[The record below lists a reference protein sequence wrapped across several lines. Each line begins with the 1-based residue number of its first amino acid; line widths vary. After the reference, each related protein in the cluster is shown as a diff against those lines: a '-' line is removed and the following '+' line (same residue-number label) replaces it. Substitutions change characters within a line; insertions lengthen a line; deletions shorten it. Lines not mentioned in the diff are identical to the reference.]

1 MWKVK
6 LGREAHFLFTSPFLK
21 ELKPMKRTSAHLLV
35 VDDDPVT
42 IDLLKEVFTKEGYD
56 VSTALSGEEAITQG
70 MDNLFDIIITDVR
83 MGEKDGMEVLRFF
96 KKNAPETTVI
106 MITAFGSIETAIEA
120 IREGAY
126 DYISKPFRLDEI
138 KFTIQRALEQRRLIQ
153 ENKFFRQ
160 ELLDKYQFKNVIGRT
175 PQMFQ
180 VYKTIA
186 KVADT
191 KSTVLLCGE
200 RGTGKELIARS
211 IHYNSQRNNRTFI
224 PVDCASLVETLI
236 ESELFGHVRGAFT
249 GASSAKKGLFE
260 EADGGTLFLDEVGN
274 LSLLM
279 QSKLLRFLQEH
290 EIKRV
295 GGTES
300 VKLDVRVIAATNQ
313 PLEPLVQ
320 SEKFRVDLFDRLNVV
335 SITLPPLRD
344 RKEDI
349 PFLASHFL
357 QKFSEENHKN
367 ISHLSPEALEILTR
381 YSWPGNVREL
391 EHTIERAVIFSIHPM
406 ILPEDLPKKM
416 FEETKDPEI
425 LIPEKPLSLRELEKR
440 YVLKVLQ
447 ETGGNKKKASEI
459 LGIDRVTLYRILEK
473 EEL

>member
-1 MWKVK
+1 MNKTPV
-6 LGREAHFLFTSPFLK
+6 R
-21 ELKPMKRTSAHLLV
+21 LLV

-42 IDLLKEVFTKEGYD
+42 VDLLKEVLSKEGYE
-56 VSTALSGEEAITQG
+56 VSTALSGEEAITRG
-70 MDNLFDIIITDVR
+70 TSSLFDIIITDVR

-96 KKNAPETTVI
+96 RKNAPDTTVI

-126 DYISKPFRLDEI
+126 DYISKPFKLDEI

-153 ENKFFRQ
+153 ENKFYRQ

-191 KSTVLLCGE
+191 KSTVLLYGE

-211 IHYNSQRNNRTFI
+211 IHYNGQRSNCPFI
-224 PVDCASLVETLI
+224 PVDCASLVETLM

-249 GASSAKKGLFE
+249 GASSAKRGLFE

-274 LSLLM
+274 LSLSM

-300 VKLDVRVIAATNQ
+300 IKVDVRVIAATNQ
-313 PLEPLVQ
+313 PLEPLVKSQ
-320 SEKFRVDLFDRLNVV
+320 KFREDLFDRLNVV
-335 SITLPPLRD
+335 TITLPPLRE
-344 RKEDI
+344 RREDI
-349 PFLASHFL
+349 PALAKHFL

-367 ISHLSPEALEILTR
+367 ISHIAPEALEILIQ

-391 EHTIERAVIFSIHPM
+391 EHTMERAVILSIHPI

-416 FEETKDPEI
+416 LEEMRGPEI

-447 ETGGNKKKASEI
+447 ETAGNKKKASEI
-459 LGIDRVTLYRILEK
+459 LGINRTTLYKILEK
-473 EEL
+473 EDV

>member
-1 MWKVK
+1 MNK
-6 LGREAHFLFTSPFLK
+6 
-21 ELKPMKRTSAHLLV
+21 TSAHLLV

-42 IDLLKEVFTKEGYD
+42 IGLLKEVLSKEGYE
-56 VSTALSGEEAITQG
+56 VSTALSGEEAIVQG
-70 MDNLFDIIITDVR
+70 MDHPFDIIITDVR
-83 MGEKDGMEVLRFF
+83 MGEKDGMDVLRFF
-96 KKNAPETTVI
+96 KKNTPEATVI

-126 DYISKPFRLDEI
+126 DYISKPFKLEEI
-138 KFTIQRALEQRRLIQ
+138 KFTVRRALEQRRLIQ
-153 ENKFFRQ
+153 ENKHYRR

-249 GASSAKKGLFE
+249 GASSAKRGLFE

-274 LSLLM
+274 LSLSM

-300 VKLDVRVIAATNQ
+300 IKVDVRIIAATNQ
-313 PLEPLVQ
+313 PLEPLLK
-320 SEKFRVDLFDRLNVV
+320 SGKFREDLFDRLNVV
-335 SITLPPLRD
+335 TITLPPLRE

-349 PFLASHFL
+349 PFLANHFL

-391 EHTIERAVIFSIHPM
+391 EHTVERAVIFSVHPI
-406 ILPEDLPKKM
+406 ILPEDLPEKIS
-416 FEETKDPEI
+416 EEIRGPEI
-425 LIPEKPLSLRELEKR
+425 LIPEKPLSLRELEKK

-459 LGIDRVTLYRILEK
+459 LGIDRTTLYKILEK
-473 EEL
+473 EDV

>member
-1 MWKVK
+1 
-6 LGREAHFLFTSPFLK
+6 
-21 ELKPMKRTSAHLLV
+21 

-42 IDLLKEVFTKEGYD
+42 IDLLKEVLSKEGYD
-56 VSTALSGEEAITQG
+56 VSSALSGEEAIAQG
-70 MDNLFDIIITDVR
+70 TDNFFDLIITDVR
-83 MGEKDGMEVLRFF
+83 MGRKDGMEVLRFF
-96 KKNAPETTVI
+96 KKNAPDTTVI

-120 IREGAY
+120 IRDGAY
-126 DYISKPFRLDEI
+126 DYISKPFKLDEI
-138 KFTIQRALEQRRLIQ
+138 KFTVRRALEQRRLIQ
-153 ENKFFRQ
+153 ENKFYRQ
-160 ELLDKYQFKNVIGRT
+160 ELLEKYQFKNVIGRT

-211 IHYNSQRNNRTFI
+211 LHYNSQRNNRPFI

-249 GASSAKKGLFE
+249 GASSAKRGLFE

-274 LSLLM
+274 LSLSI

-295 GGTES
+295 GGMETTK
-300 VKLDVRVIAATNQ
+300 VDVRVIAATNQ
-313 PLEPLVQ
+313 PLEPLVR
-320 SEKFRVDLFDRLNVV
+320 SGKFREDLFDRLNVIM
-335 SITLPPLRD
+335 ITLPPLRD
-344 RKEDI
+344 RKEDV
-349 PFLASHFL
+349 PLLASHFL
-357 QKFSEENHKN
+357 QKFSEENHKS
-367 ISHLSPEALEILTR
+367 ISHISPEALEILLQ

-391 EHTIERAVIFSIHPM
+391 QHTIERAVIFSTHPI
-406 ILPEDLPKKM
+406 ILPEDLPRNM
-416 FEETKDPEI
+416 SEEVKGLEI
-425 LIPEKPLSLRELEKR
+425 PMSEKTLSLKELEKR

-459 LGIDRVTLYRILEK
+459 LGIDRATLYRILEK
-473 EEL
+473 ERL

>member
-1 MWKVK
+1 M
-6 LGREAHFLFTSPFLK
+6 
-21 ELKPMKRTSAHLLV
+21 KPMNRASARLLV

-42 IDLLKEVFTKEGYD
+42 IDLLHEVLSKEGHD
-56 VSTALSGEEAITQG
+56 VSTALSGEEAIAQG
-70 MDNLFDIIITDVR
+70 MDHFFDIVITDVR

-96 KKNAPETTVI
+96 RRNAPDTTVI

-126 DYISKPFRLDEI
+126 DYISKPFKLDEI
-138 KFTIQRALEQRRLIQ
+138 KFTIQRALEQRRLVQ
-153 ENKFFRQ
+153 ENKHYRR

-249 GASSAKKGLFE
+249 GASTAKKGLFE
-260 EADGGTLFLDEVGN
+260 EAEGGTLFLDEVGN
-274 LSLLM
+274 LNLSM

-300 VKLDVRVIAATNQ
+300 IKVDVRIIAATNQ
-313 PLEPLVQ
+313 PLEPLIK
-320 SEKFRVDLFDRLNVV
+320 SGKFREDLFDRLNVV
-335 SITLPPLRD
+335 TITLPPLRE

-349 PFLASHFL
+349 PFLANHFL

-367 ISHLSPEALEILTR
+367 ISHLSPEALEILNR

-391 EHTIERAVIFSIHPM
+391 EHTVERAVIFSIHPM
-406 ILPEDLPKKM
+406 ILPEDLPRKL
-416 FEETKDPEI
+416 FEESKTPEI
-425 LIPEKPLSLRELEKR
+425 LIPEKPLSLRQLEKR
-440 YVLKVLQ
+440 YALKVLQ

>member
-1 MWKVK
+1 M
-6 LGREAHFLFTSPFLK
+6 
-21 ELKPMKRTSAHLLV
+21 KPMNRKSPHLLV

-42 IDLLKEVFTKEGYD
+42 VDLLKEVLSQEGYE
-56 VSTALSGEEAITQG
+56 VFTALSGEEAIAQG
-70 MDNLFDIIITDVR
+70 KDNLFDIIITDVR
-83 MGEKDGMEVLRFF
+83 MEEKDGMEVLRFF
-96 KKNAPETTVI
+96 KKNAPDTTMI

-126 DYISKPFRLDEI
+126 DYISKPFKLEEI
-138 KFTIQRALEQRRLIQ
+138 KFTVQKALEQRRLIQ
-153 ENKFFRQ
+153 ENKFYRQ

-211 IHYNSQRNNRTFI
+211 IHYNSQRNNRPFT

-249 GASSAKKGLFE
+249 GASSAKRGLLE

-274 LSLLM
+274 LSLSI

-300 VKLDVRVIAATNQ
+300 IKVDIRVIVAVNQ
-313 PLEPLVQ
+313 PLEPLVK
-320 SEKFRVDLFDRLNVV
+320 SGKFREDLFDRLNVV
-335 SITLPPLRD
+335 TITLPPLRD

-349 PFLASHFL
+349 PLLANHFL
-357 QKFSEENHKN
+357 QKFSEENHKS
-367 ISHLSPEALEILTR
+367 ISHISPETLEILTQ
-381 YSWPGNVREL
+381 YSWQGNVREL
-391 EHTIERAVIFSIHPM
+391 EHTIERAVIFSIHP
-406 ILPEDLPKKM
+406 ILLPEDLPKKM
-416 FEETKDPEI
+416 LEEIKGPET
-425 LIPEKPLSLRELEKR
+425 LIPQKPLSLRELEKR

-459 LGIDRVTLYRILEK
+459 LGIDRTTLYRILEK
-473 EEL
+473 EEV

>member
-1 MWKVK
+1 MN
-6 LGREAHFLFTSPFLK
+6 RISP
-21 ELKPMKRTSAHLLV
+21 HLLV

-42 IDLLKEVFTKEGYD
+42 IDLLKEVLSQEGYE

-70 MDNLFDIIITDVR
+70 TDNFFDLIITDVR
-83 MGEKDGMEVLRFF
+83 MGKKDGMEVLRFF
-96 KKNAPETTVI
+96 KKNAPDTTVI

-126 DYISKPFRLDEI
+126 DYISKPFKLEEI
-138 KFTIQRALEQRRLIQ
+138 KFTVQRALERRKLIQ
-153 ENKFFRQ
+153 ENKFYRQ
-160 ELLDKYQFKNVIGRT
+160 ELLEKYQFKNVIGRT

-211 IHYNSQRNNRTFI
+211 VHYNSQRSNRPFI

-249 GASSAKKGLFE
+249 GASSAKRGLFE
-260 EADGGTLFLDEVGN
+260 ESDGGTLFLDEVGN
-274 LSLLM
+274 LSLPM

-300 VKLDVRVIAATNQ
+300 IKVDVRVIAAANQ
-313 PLEPLVQ
+313 PLEPLVKNG
-320 SEKFRVDLFDRLNVV
+320 KFREDLFDRLNVV
-335 SITLPPLRD
+335 TITLPPLRE

-349 PFLASHFL
+349 PLLANHFL

-367 ISHLSPEALEILTR
+367 ISHISPEALEILLQ

-391 EHTIERAVIFSIHPM
+391 EHTIERAVIFSTHPM
-406 ILPEDLPKKM
+406 ILPEDFSRKM
-416 FEETKDPEI
+416 SEEVKGVEI
-425 LIPEKPLSLRELEKR
+425 PMPEKTLSLKEIEKR
-440 YVLKVLQ
+440 YVLKVLK

-459 LGIDRVTLYRILEK
+459 LGIDRATLYRILEK
-473 EEL
+473 EDV

>member
-1 MWKVK
+1 MN
-6 LGREAHFLFTSPFLK
+6 RP
-21 ELKPMKRTSAHLLV
+21 SAHLLV

-42 IDLLKEVFTKEGYD
+42 IDLLREVLSKEGYE
-56 VSTALSGEEAITQG
+56 VSTALSGEEAIAQG
-70 MDNLFDIIITDVR
+70 TDHFFDLIITDVR
-83 MGEKDGMEVLRFF
+83 MGEKNGVEVLRFF
-96 KKNAPETTVI
+96 RKSAPDTTVI

-126 DYISKPFRLDEI
+126 DYISKPFKLDEI
-138 KFTIQRALEQRRLIQ
+138 KLTVRRALEQRRLVQ
-153 ENKFFRQ
+153 ENKHYRQ

-211 IHYNSQRNNRTFI
+211 IHYNSRRNNRAFI

-249 GASSAKKGLFE
+249 GASSAKRGLFE
-260 EADGGTLFLDEVGN
+260 EAEGGTLFLDEVGN
-274 LSLLM
+274 LNLTL

-300 VKLDVRVIAATNQ
+300 IKVDIRIIAATNQ
-313 PLEPLVQ
+313 PLEPLVK
-320 SEKFRVDLFDRLNVV
+320 SGKFREDLFDRLNVV
-335 SITLPPLRD
+335 TITLPPLRE

-367 ISHLSPEALEILTR
+367 ISHLSPEALEMLIR

-406 ILPEDLPKKM
+406 ILPEDLPKKIS
-416 FEETKDPEI
+416 EKTGGSEI

-459 LGIDRVTLYRILEK
+459 LGIDRVTLYRILER
-473 EEL
+473 EGL

>member
-1 MWKVK
+1 MN
-6 LGREAHFLFTSPFLK
+6 
-21 ELKPMKRTSAHLLV
+21 RTSAHLLV

-42 IDLLKEVFTKEGYD
+42 IDLLKEVLSKEGYE
-56 VSTALSGEEAITQG
+56 VSTALSGEEAIARG

-106 MITAFGSIETAIEA
+106 LITAFGSIETAIEA

-126 DYISKPFRLDEI
+126 DYISKPFKLDEI

-153 ENKFFRQ
+153 ENKYYRQ

-175 PQMFQ
+175 SQMFQ

-211 IHYNSQRNNRTFI
+211 IHYNSQRNNRPFI

-249 GASSAKKGLFE
+249 GASSAKRGLFE

-274 LSLLM
+274 LGLSM

-300 VKLDVRVIAATNQ
+300 IKVDVRVIAATNQ
-313 PLEPLVQ
+313 PLEPLVK
-320 SEKFRVDLFDRLNVV
+320 SGKFREDLFDRLNVV
-335 SITLPPLRD
+335 TITLPPLRE

-349 PFLASHFL
+349 PLLANHFL

-367 ISHLSPEALEILTR
+367 ISHISPEALGILTQ

-391 EHTIERAVIFSIHPM
+391 EHTIERAVIFSIHPI
-406 ILPEDLPKKM
+406 ILPEDLPTKM
-416 FEETKDPEI
+416 FEEIKGPEI
-425 LIPEKPLSLRELEKR
+425 LIPEKLLSLRELEKR
-440 YVLKVLQ
+440 YVLKVLE

-459 LGIDRVTLYRILEK
+459 LGIDRTTLYRILEK
-473 EEL
+473 ESV

>member
-1 MWKVK
+1 MEK
-6 LGREAHFLFTSPFLK
+6 
-21 ELKPMKRTSAHLLV
+21 TSAHILV

-42 IDLLKEVFTKEGYD
+42 IDLLKEVLSKEGYE
-56 VSTALSGEEAITQG
+56 VSTALSGEEAIAQG
-70 MDNLFDIIITDVR
+70 MDHLFDIIITDVR

-106 MITAFGSIETAIEA
+106 LITAFGSIETAIEA

-126 DYISKPFRLDEI
+126 DYISKPFKLDEI

-153 ENKFFRQ
+153 ENKYYRQ

-175 PQMFQ
+175 SQMFQ

-211 IHYNSQRNNRTFI
+211 IHYNSQRSTRPFI

-260 EADGGTLFLDEVGN
+260 EADEGTLFLDEVGN
-274 LSLLM
+274 FGLSM
-279 QSKLLRFLQEH
+279 QAKLLRFLQEH

-300 VKLDVRVIAATNQ
+300 IKVDVRVIAATNQ
-313 PLEPLVQ
+313 PLEPLVK
-320 SEKFRVDLFDRLNVV
+320 SGKFREDLFDRLNVV
-335 SITLPPLRD
+335 TITLPPLRE

-349 PFLASHFL
+349 PLLANHFL

-367 ISHLSPEALEILTR
+367 ISHISPEALEIITQ

-391 EHTIERAVIFSIHPM
+391 EHTIERAVIFSIHPI
-406 ILPEDLPKKM
+406 ILPEDLPTKM
-416 FEETKDPEI
+416 FEEIKGPEI
-425 LIPEKPLSLRELEKR
+425 LIPEKQLSLKELEKR
-440 YVLKVLQ
+440 YILKVLQ

-459 LGIDRVTLYRILEK
+459 LGIDRATLYRILEK
-473 EEL
+473 EGV

>member
-1 MWKVK
+1 MNK
-6 LGREAHFLFTSPFLK
+6 
-21 ELKPMKRTSAHLLV
+21 TSAHLLV

-42 IDLLKEVFTKEGYD
+42 IDLLKEVLSKEGYE
-56 VSTALSGEEAITQG
+56 VSAALSGEEAIAQG
-70 MDNLFDIIITDVR
+70 MDHPFDIIITDVR
-83 MGEKDGMEVLRFF
+83 MGEKDGMDVLRFF
-96 KKNAPETTVI
+96 KKNSPEATVI

-126 DYISKPFRLDEI
+126 DYISKPFKLDEI
-138 KFTIQRALEQRRLIQ
+138 KFTIQRALEQRRLVQ
-153 ENKFFRQ
+153 ENKHYRR

-211 IHYNSQRNNRTFI
+211 VHYNSQRNNRAFI

-249 GASSAKKGLFE
+249 GASSAKRGLFE

-274 LSLLM
+274 LNLSM

-300 VKLDVRVIAATNQ
+300 VKVDVRIIAATNQ
-313 PLEPLVQ
+313 PLEPLVK
-320 SEKFRVDLFDRLNVV
+320 SGKFREDLFDRLNVV
-335 SITLPPLRD
+335 TITLPPLRE

-391 EHTIERAVIFSIHPM
+391 EHTVERAVIFSVHPI
-406 ILPEDLPKKM
+406 ILPEDLPGKM
-416 FEETKDPEI
+416 SEETGGPEI
-425 LIPEKPLSLRELEKR
+425 LIPEKPLSLKELEKR

-459 LGIDRVTLYRILEK
+459 LGIDRVTLYRILER
-473 EEL
+473 EGL

>member
-1 MWKVK
+1 MK
-6 LGREAHFLFTSPFLK
+6 GM
-21 ELKPMKRTSAHLLV
+21 KPMNRASAHLLV

-42 IDLLKEVFTKEGYD
+42 IDLLKEVLSKEGHD
-56 VSTALSGEEAITQG
+56 VSTALSGEEAIAQG
-70 MDNLFDIIITDVR
+70 MDTVFDIVITDVR

-96 KKNAPETTVI
+96 KKNAPDTTVI

-126 DYISKPFRLDEI
+126 DYISKPFKLDEI
-138 KFTIQRALEQRRLIQ
+138 KFAIRRALEQRRLVQ
-153 ENKFFRQ
+153 ENKHYRR

-180 VYKTIA
+180 VYKSIA

-260 EADGGTLFLDEVGN
+260 EAEGGTLFLDEVGN
-274 LSLLM
+274 LSLSV

-300 VKLDVRVIAATNQ
+300 IKVDVRIIAASNQ
-313 PLEPLVQ
+313 PLEPLVK
-320 SEKFRVDLFDRLNVV
+320 SGKFREDLFDRLNVV
-335 SITLPPLRD
+335 AITLPPLRE

-349 PFLASHFL
+349 PSLANHFL
-357 QKFSEENHKN
+357 QKFCEENHKN
-367 ISHLSPEALEILTR
+367 ISHLSPEALEILIR

-391 EHTIERAVIFSIHPM
+391 EHTIERAVIFSTHPM
-406 ILPEDLPKKM
+406 LLPEDLPRKM
-416 FEETKDPEI
+416 FEENKGPEI
-425 LIPEKPLSLRELEKR
+425 LIPEKPLSLRELERR
-440 YVLKVLQ
+440 YALKVLQ

-459 LGIDRVTLYRILEK
+459 LGIDRVTLYRILGK
-473 EEL
+473 EEM

>member
-1 MWKVK
+1 
-6 LGREAHFLFTSPFLK
+6 
-21 ELKPMKRTSAHLLV
+21 
-35 VDDDPVT
+35 
-42 IDLLKEVFTKEGYD
+42 
-56 VSTALSGEEAITQG
+56 
-70 MDNLFDIIITDVR
+70 
-83 MGEKDGMEVLRFF
+83 
-96 KKNAPETTVI
+96 
-106 MITAFGSIETAIEA
+106 
-120 IREGAY
+120 
-126 DYISKPFRLDEI
+126 
-138 KFTIQRALEQRRLIQ
+138 
-153 ENKFFRQ
+153 
-160 ELLDKYQFKNVIGRT
+160 
-175 PQMFQ
+175 MFQ

-211 IHYNSQRNNRTFI
+211 IHYNSQRNHRTFI

-260 EADGGTLFLDEVGN
+260 EAEGGTLFLDEVGN
-274 LSLLM
+274 LSLSM

-290 EIKRV
+290 EIKKV

-300 VKLDVRVIAATNQ
+300 IKVDVRIIAATNQ
-313 PLEPLVQ
+313 PLEPLVK
-320 SEKFRVDLFDRLNVV
+320 SGKFREDLFDRLNVV
-335 SITLPPLRD
+335 AITLPPLRE

-349 PFLASHFL
+349 PFLANHFL
-357 QKFSEENHKN
+357 QKFSQENHKN
-367 ISHLSPEALEILTR
+367 ISHLSPEALEILIR

-406 ILPEDLPKKM
+406 LLPEDLPRKI
-416 FEETKDPEI
+416 FEESKAPES

>member
-1 MWKVK
+1 MNK
-6 LGREAHFLFTSPFLK
+6 
-21 ELKPMKRTSAHLLV
+21 MSAHLLV

-42 IDLLKEVFTKEGYD
+42 IDLLSEVLSKEGYD
-56 VSTALSGEEAITQG
+56 VSAALSGEEAIAHG
-70 MDNLFDIIITDVR
+70 RDHFFDVVITDVR

-126 DYISKPFRLDEI
+126 DYISKPFKLDEI
-138 KFTIQRALEQRRLIQ
+138 RFTIQRALEQRRLVQ
-153 ENKFFRQ
+153 ENMHYRR

-211 IHYNSQRNNRTFI
+211 IHYNSRRNNRAFI

-274 LSLLM
+274 LNLSM

-295 GGTES
+295 GGMES
-300 VKLDVRVIAATNQ
+300 IKVDVRIIAATNQ
-313 PLEPLVQ
+313 PLEPLIK
-320 SEKFRVDLFDRLNVV
+320 SGKFREDLFDRLNVV
-335 SITLPPLRD
+335 TITLPPLRE

-349 PFLASHFL
+349 PFLANHFL

-367 ISHLSPEALEILTR
+367 ISHLSPEALEVLHR

-391 EHTIERAVIFSIHPM
+391 EHTLERAVIFSIHPM
-406 ILPEDLPKKM
+406 ILPEDLPKKL
-416 FEETKDPEI
+416 FEENRTPEI

-440 YVLKVLQ
+440 YALKVLQ

>member
-1 MWKVK
+1 MN
-6 LGREAHFLFTSPFLK
+6 RA
-21 ELKPMKRTSAHLLV
+21 SAHLLV

-42 IDLLKEVFTKEGYD
+42 IDLLKEVLSKEGYD
-56 VSTALSGEEAITQG
+56 VSAALSGEEAIAQG
-70 MDNLFDIIITDVR
+70 KDRLFDIVITDVR
-83 MGEKDGMEVLRFF
+83 MGEKDGMDVLRFF
-96 KKNAPETTVI
+96 RKNTPEATVI

-126 DYISKPFRLDEI
+126 DYISKPFKLEEI
-138 KFTIQRALEQRRLIQ
+138 TFTVRRALEQRRLIQ
-153 ENKFFRQ
+153 ENKYYRQ

-191 KSTVLLCGE
+191 RSTVLLCGE

-211 IHYNSQRNNRTFI
+211 IHYNSQRNNRTFV

-249 GASSAKKGLFE
+249 GASTAKRGLFE

-274 LSLLM
+274 LSLPV

-300 VKLDVRVIAATNQ
+300 IKVDVRIIAATNQ
-313 PLEPLVQ
+313 PLEPLVK
-320 SEKFRVDLFDRLNVV
+320 SGKFREDLFDRLNVV
-335 SITLPPLRD
+335 MITLPPLRE

-349 PFLASHFL
+349 PSLASHFL

-391 EHTIERAVIFSIHPM
+391 EHTVERAVIFSVHPM

-416 FEETKDPEI
+416 FEEIGGPEI
-425 LIPEKPLSLRELEKR
+425 LIPEKLVSLRELEKK

-459 LGIDRVTLYRILEK
+459 LGIDRATLYRILEK
-473 EEL
+473 EGL